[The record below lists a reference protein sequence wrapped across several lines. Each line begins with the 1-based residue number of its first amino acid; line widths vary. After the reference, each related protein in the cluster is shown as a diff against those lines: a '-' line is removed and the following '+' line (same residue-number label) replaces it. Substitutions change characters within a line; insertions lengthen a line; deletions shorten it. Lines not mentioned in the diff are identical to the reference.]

1 MKFLTNHFGQ
11 FVATFLVASLML
23 FATSITQAS
32 PYQVQTGY
40 LAVPGS
46 QELEVGDVDG
56 AISKLQPWLEVTTGR
71 TRGSILTNLCTAY
84 ITKGDFDK
92 AESFCDQALASEC
105 RNSSLHSSN
114 RSFSDAIAHNN
125 RGVLRAMQGDH
136 KGAISDFDLAG
147 LPVRDPTDVRRV
159 IHPYGAVV
167 KANLKAVEE
176 SRLAAMGESDTQVAD
191 VK

>member
-1 MKFLTNHFGQ
+1 MKFLTNHYGQ

-46 QELEVGDVDG
+46 QELEAGDVDG
-56 AISKLQPWLEVTTGR
+56 AISKLEPWLEVTTGR
-71 TRGSILTNLCTAY
+71 TKGSILTNLCAAY
-84 ITKGDFDK
+84 IMQGVFSK
-92 AESFCDQALASEC
+92 AESFCDQAVVSEC
-105 RNSSLHSSN
+105 RNSTAHSGN
-114 RSFSDAIAHNN
+114 RSFGDAIAHNN
-125 RGVLRAMQGDH
+125 RGVLRAMQGDY
-136 KGAISDFDLAG
+136 KGATSDFDLAA
-147 LPVRDPTDVRRV
+147 LPARDPRDVRRL

-167 KANLKAVEE
+167 KANSKAVEE
-176 SRLAAMGESDTQVAD
+176 SRIAATSESDAQVAD